1 MIKKLIFTTLI
12 TFGFIHHSNSQQIN
26 SFSPKFIIGGKGDI
40 LTITGSGFGNV
51 QGNSYVSFFQESNTY
66 SDATTSNQF
75 KYLSWSNT
83 EIKVEMPIAFSNKI
97 KLNINGNEYF
107 SSETL
112 KVNAN
117 LGYRNVNPL
126 IYNLLTDNNKKGG
139 VTWFIHPVYWNN
151 PEIKEAIADVM
162 KEFRCK
168 TGVNY
173 IIEPL
178 TKWVPLNLNQGIH
191 ILAPDSSLN
200 VVGFNDKLWTSCIL
214 GTETFYNYQTQLL
227 RFSTSQN
234 WYYGK
239 GQPPAGSAKFRY
251 VLYHEIGHS
260 LGLGHVNELGESM
273 YPSVTNLPSDNWC
286 SRDSITSSEQKAIRH
301 YIELSQNFTFRGC
314 GINPMKQITNC
325 EDVYSET
332 VQVKKTEIN
341 REILYPN
348 PAKNFIHIN
357 LLDEVPTDIE
367 IRNVLGKTYFNTQ
380 IESSGTILLPS
391 NLPSG
396 MFIVNLKSS
405 IGYTFHRLIIQ

>member
-12 TFGFIHHSNSQQIN
+12 TFGVVHHSNSQQIN
-26 SFSPKFIIGGKGDI
+26 SFSPKFIIGGKGEV
-40 LTITGSGFGNV
+40 LTIIGSGFGNV
-51 QGNSYVSFFQESNTY
+51 QGNSYISFFQESNTY
-66 SDATTSNQF
+66 SDTTTSNQF

-178 TKWVPLNLNQGIH
+178 TKWVPLNLNQGLH

-273 YPSVTNLPSDNWC
+273 YPTVTNLPSDNWC
-286 SRDSITSSEQKAIRH
+286 SRDSITSSEQKAIQH
-301 YIELSQNFTFRGC
+301 YIQLSQNFTFRGC

>member
-1 MIKKLIFTTLI
+1 MIKKLILTALT
-12 TFGFIHHSNSQQIN
+12 TFGLIHHSNSQQIN
-26 SFSPKFIIGGKGDI
+26 SFSPKNIIGGKGEI
-40 LTITGSGFGNV
+40 LTITGSGFGNI

-66 SDATTSNQF
+66 SDATTSNQL

-83 EIKVEMPIAFSNKI
+83 EIKLEMPVAFSNKI

-139 VTWFIHPVYWNN
+139 VTWFVHPVYWNN

-162 KEFRCK
+162 REFRCK
-168 TGVNY
+168 TGANY

-227 RFSTSQN
+227 RFSTTQN

-239 GQPPAGSAKFRY
+239 GQPPSGTAKFRY

-286 SRDSITSSEQKAIRH
+286 SRDSITSSEQKAIQH
-301 YIELSQNFTFRGC
+301 YIQLSQNFTFRAC

-325 EDVYSET
+325 EDVYNERL
-332 VQVKKTEIN
+332 QVKETEFK
-341 REILYPN
+341 REVLYPN
-348 PAKNFIHIN
+348 PAKNYIQIN
-357 LLDEVPTDIE
+357 LLSEVPTDIE
-367 IRNVLGKTYFNTQ
+367 IRNIFGKICLNTK
-380 IESSGTILLPS
+380 IESSEKISLPL

-396 MFIVNLKSS
+396 LYMVSLKSV
-405 IGYTFHRLIIQ
+405 IGQSYHRLIIQ